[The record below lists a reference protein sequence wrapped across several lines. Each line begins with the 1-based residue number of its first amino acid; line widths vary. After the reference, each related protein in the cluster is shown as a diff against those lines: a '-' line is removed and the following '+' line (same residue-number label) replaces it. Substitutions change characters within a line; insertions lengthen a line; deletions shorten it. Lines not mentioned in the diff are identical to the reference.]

1 MFCQAVIGALHT
13 GQAERGT
20 TKVNR
25 CGGSERGESGASPA
39 LGEFVVPPA
48 AGKISV
54 AVIAHQPGAENS
66 KPRLRELA
74 ARTLAEFELTG
85 VVE

>member
-1 MFCQAVIGALHT
+1 MMVRGVDRHVTRQFLEQRPGLLTLVAARIG
-13 GQAERGT
+13 
-20 TKVNR
+20 
-25 CGGSERGESGASPA
+25 
-39 LGEFVVPPA
+39 
-48 AGKISV
+48 GKISV